1 MFDGRKDAHVIKQ
14 GVKIPNTISWS
25 VDGKTLYMT
34 ETTHNA
40 IYAYDYAGPSPG
52 DGGAGSPLSNERV
65 FYKHER
71 AGAPDGHRVDVE
83 GNLWTAVYGGSC
95 VLKVAPDGRVVG
107 EVRLPTQ
114 NVTCVEFVGTE
125 LFITTA
131 RMDDGAGSPEEVDLS
146 GSLFRVDV
154 GVEGVPPNEFK
165 VDL

>member
-1 MFDGRKDAHVIKQ
+1 MFDGRKDAHVIKA
-14 GVKIPNTISWS
+14 GVTIPNTISWS
-25 VDGKTLYMT
+25 ADGRTLYMT

-40 IYAYDYAGPSPG
+40 IYAYDYAGPG
-52 DGGAGSPLSNERV
+52 EAAAPLSNERV
-65 FYKHER
+65 HYKHER
-71 AGAPDGHRVDVE
+71 EGAPDGHRVDVE
-83 GNLWTAVYGGSC
+83 GHLWTAVYGGAC
-95 VLKVAPDGRVVG
+95 VLRVAPDGRVVG
-107 EVRLPTQ
+107 EVRLPTR

-154 GVEGVPPNEFK
+154 GVEGVPPHEFK